1 MATASDDIE
10 KLYEHGEKLASSK
23 DKSQNEKDYLG
34 VIAAATGSSK
44 AKLFAAQQIPR
55 FFKFF
60 PQLSAEGINAQLDL
74 CEDDDI
80 NIRLPAIRGLP
91 FLCKDTPEH
100 LPKIADVLGQ
110 LLIGEEP
117 EHGVVQNSLMQVLR
131 QDPKGSLAAIF
142 KHIESS
148 EDKLRENVL
157 SFIRA
162 KVFPNKASVLVPQ
175 AEMERHVTDLIK
187 GIQDVT
193 GEEFAMFMAFLQGLA
208 LFGAK
213 APPERM
219 QELVEIVEGQADL
232 LASFD
237 ASDTD
242 HIERVM
248 ACLQMA
254 LPFFARGGSNS
265 KFFNFIAKH
274 ILPAF
279 DKVAEDRRGELLR
292 SMAEA
297 SPFTSPADSR
307 HLLPGV
313 TDLLKDYMAKK
324 GADVDVTALE
334 ALLFTFNQLAHKT
347 PNATNALC
355 GYKIVTGQPSDRLG
369 EDFKDLHAD
378 WLARV
383 TGMEEDVKKRI
394 KAVLQEVAEV
404 SKQQRSAK
412 DEPTITDLKEKK
424 AAAART
430 LKALQNIEKLSKPL
444 KSSVPQF
451 LGGKAAPALS
461 WKPEAAAPAGPSAA
475 KLGPAQAVGAKRG
488 AGPANGRG
496 GAAAAPQ
503 PKKVRQDGGA
513 GGGGGGKLIGRA
525 VQGIH
530 GGGGQG
536 GRGGGGGR
544 SRRPWHRGGR
554 K

>member
-1 MATASDDIE
+1 MAAASDDLE

-23 DKSQNEKDYLG
+23 DKTQNEKDYLG

-157 SFIRA
+157 SFIRD
-162 KVFPNKASVLVPQ
+162 KVFPNKASILVPQ

-193 GEEFAMFMAFLQGLA
+193 GEEFSMFMAFLQGLA

-297 SPFTSPADSR
+297 SAFTSPTDSR

-313 TDLLKDYMAKK
+313 TDLLKDYMSKR
-324 GADVDVTALE
+324 GDDLDVTALE

-347 PNATNALC
+347 PNATNPLC
-355 GYKIVTGQPSDRLG
+355 GYKIVTGQPSDHLG

-383 TGMEEDVKKRI
+383 AGMEEEVRKRS
-394 KAVLQEVAEV
+394 KAVLQEVADV
-404 SKQQRSAK
+404 SKEQRTAK
-412 DEPTITDLKEKK
+412 DDQTKTDLKEKK
-424 AAAART
+424 AAAARV

-444 KSSVPQF
+444 KSTTPQF
-451 LGGKAAPALS
+451 PGGKAAPALS
-461 WKPEAAAPAGPSAA
+461 WKPEAATPAAAGPSAA
-475 KLGPAQAVGAKRG
+475 KPVPAQAVGAKRAAG
-488 AGPANGRG
+488 ATNGRG
-496 GAAAAPQ
+496 GAAAPQ
-503 PKKVRQDGGA
+503 QKKVRQDGS
-513 GGGGGGKLIGRA
+513 GGSGGGKIIGRA
-525 VQGIH
+525 VQGVQ

-544 SRRPWHRGGR
+544 SRRPWRRGGR
-554 K
+554 M

>member
-80 NIRLPAIRGLP
+80 N
-91 FLCKDTPEH
+91 
-100 LPKIADVLGQ
+100 
-110 LLIGEEP
+110 EP

-237 ASDTD
+237 VSHHTHTHTPCTPLSPSRARLPSLALPLARLLRPSLSLAFSGRRSPCGDTD

-254 LPFFARGGSNS
+254 LPFFAVSSLLPTCHSPLPPIARAPHAAPAPVCAMHIPRHRGGSNS

-412 DEPTITDLKEKK
+412 DEPTITDLHASHMHKGEK

-461 WKPEAAAPAGPSAA
+461 WKPEAAAPAGPCAA
-475 KLGPAQAVGAKRG
+475 KPGPAQAVG
-488 AGPANGRG
+488 
-496 GAAAAPQ
+496 
-503 PKKVRQDGGA
+503 
-513 GGGGGGKLIGRA
+513 
-525 VQGIH
+525 
-530 GGGGQG
+530 
-536 GRGGGGGR
+536 
-544 SRRPWHRGGR
+544 
-554 K
+554 

>member
-187 GIQDVT
+187 
-193 GEEFAMFMAFLQGLA
+193 
-208 LFGAK
+208 
-213 APPERM
+213 
-219 QELVEIVEGQADL
+219 
-232 LASFD
+232 

-383 TGMEEDVKKRI
+383 AGMEEEVKKRI

-430 LKALQNIEKLSKPL
+430 LKALQNMEKLSKPL

-475 KLGPAQAVGAKRG
+475 KPGPAQAVG
-488 AGPANGRG
+488 
-496 GAAAAPQ
+496 
-503 PKKVRQDGGA
+503 
-513 GGGGGGKLIGRA
+513 
-525 VQGIH
+525 
-530 GGGGQG
+530 
-536 GRGGGGGR
+536 
-544 SRRPWHRGGR
+544 
-554 K
+554 